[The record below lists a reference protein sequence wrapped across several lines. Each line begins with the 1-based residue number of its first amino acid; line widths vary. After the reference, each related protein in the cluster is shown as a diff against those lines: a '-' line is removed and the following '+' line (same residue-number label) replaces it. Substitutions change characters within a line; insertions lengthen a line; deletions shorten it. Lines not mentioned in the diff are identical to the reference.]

1 MLEIVCLS
9 QDLFL
14 VLSFLPIMFLG
25 RSLQLLFL
33 VGPFLTQLS
42 TCFDTAFYN
51 VLVDVLIAFFIL
63 RAFWFCFITKKSF
76 SRNEY
81 LKDLVL
87 FMRIEFFNVCIKT
100 VL

>member
-63 RAFWFCFITKKSF
+63 RAFWFCFITKKST
-76 SRNEY
+76 N
-81 LKDLVL
+81 
-87 FMRIEFFNVCIKT
+87 I
-100 VL
+100 

>member
-51 VLVDVLIAFFIL
+51 VLVDVLIAFFHFKGFL
-63 RAFWFCFITKKSF
+63 VLFHHKKIYK
-76 SRNEY
+76 Y